1 VPRFHLSKL
10 TKDFDDKIKKIKKED
25 DNQIR
30 LNAAVKFNDLKLYA
44 KSMSALDEQITK
56 ELSSKSNDKIKMVHS
71 VGLSTVSLI
80 LIGIIIFKI
89 IKSRRNK
96 NKNKPTNTVKVVY
109 DAESNQLRVQDNTE
123 TTQ

>member
-1 VPRFHLSKL
+1 MPRFHLSKL